1 MSAKEDIEYIKK
13 ELDTEEKFLSG
24 IAHAE
29 RFWKKFKKPLIGVAS
44 AFFIGIV
51 GFYAFNTYEDSR
63 INAANVA
70 LNKLLANPSDTAALD
85 ELKSK
90 DAKLFEVY
98 KMYTA
103 ASGNKIGEL
112 NELASSKAMFVSELS
127 SYQAAALEKSAS
139 KLSAIAN
146 DKNALLHE
154 LATIDIGVLSLQ
166 KDDKKAAG
174 ATFAKIPQ
182 ESMVKPEAIAL
193 EHFSQTTK

>member
-1 MSAKEDIEYIKK
+1 MSAKEDIEFIKK

-44 AFFIGIV
+44 AFFVGIV
-51 GFYAFNTYEDSR
+51 SFYAFNAYEDAR
-63 INAANVA
+63 INSANIA
-70 LNKLLANPSDTAALD
+70 LNKLLANPSDTAALE

-98 KMYTA
+98 KMYTSA
-103 ASGNKIGEL
+103 TAGKIGEL
-112 NELASSKAMFVSELS
+112 NELASSKAMFVPELAG
-127 SYQAAALEKSAS
+127 YQAASAEKSAS

-154 LATIDIGVLSLQ
+154 LATIGVGVINLQ
-166 KDDKKAAG
+166 KDDKKAAS
-174 ATFAKIPQ
+174 AIFAKVSQ
-182 ESMVKPEAIAL
+182 ESMVKPEAVAL